1 MSFYTPSLNISN
13 LPTCSEVA
21 LAHSRMLQT
30 VIREDIAASGGWIP
44 FVRYMEL
51 ALYYPGLGYYNGGA
65 TKLGGSGD
73 FVTAPEISRLFGYA
87 LARQVRQISGE
98 IADKRHGRSDILE
111 IGAGSGKLARDV
123 LHELEQSDCLP
134 QHYYILEVSAE
145 LRERQRKLLT
155 EQAPHLMT
163 RVVWLERLPEHF
175 VGTILANEVI
185 DAMPVHL
192 VEWRGDDVLERGVV
206 WHASK
211 EHQQQE
217 PCGEFAWQSRPIGS
231 HALKG
236 IAEDLVQQ
244 INPQRDPELIYCS
257 EINQLAGSFIRSL
270 AGILQQ
276 GAVILIDYGFGRGE
290 YYHPQRNQG
299 TLMCHYRHHAHGDPF
314 YLPGLQDITSHVD
327 FGALYTAAVDTGLS
341 LLGYT
346 TQAHFL
352 LNCGI
357 TEILSRTPV
366 EDVQHYLPL
375 TGQLQKLISP
385 AEMGELFKVIAF
397 GKSVDLSLDGFVSG
411 DKSRML

>member
-1 MSFYTPSLNISN
+1 MSFYTPSSNISN
-13 LPTCSEVA
+13 LPASSDAA
-21 LAHSRMLQT
+21 LAHSRKLQS
-30 VIREDIAASGGWIP
+30 VIRENIAAAGGWIT
-44 FVRYMEL
+44 FARYMEL
-51 ALYYPGLGYYNGGA
+51 ALYCPGLGYYNGGA

-73 FVTAPEISRLFGYA
+73 FVTAPEISTLFGYA
-87 LARQVRQISGE
+87 LARQVGQISAE
-98 IADKRHGRSDILE
+98 IAGYHDKADVLE
-111 IGAGSGKLARDV
+111 IGAGSGKLARDM
-123 LHELEQSDCLP
+123 LRELEQRDCLP

-155 EQAPHLMT
+155 EHTPHLMQ
-163 RVVWLERLPEHF
+163 RVIWLERLPEHF

-206 WHASK
+206 W
-211 EHQQQE
+211 QE
-217 PCGEFAWQSRPIGS
+217 SEEYELQAPDGKFVWQSRPIADD
-231 HALKG
+231 ALKA
-236 IAEDLVQQ
+236 IAGDLTQQ
-244 INPQRDPELIYCS
+244 INPQRDPDFMYCS

-270 AGILQQ
+270 AGMLQQ
-276 GAVILIDYGFGRGE
+276 GVVMLIDYGFGRGE
-290 YYHPQRNQG
+290 YYHPQRTQG

-327 FGALYTAAVDTGLS
+327 FSALNNSAEDAGLS

-397 GKSVDLSLDGFVSG
+397 GKSFDPPLDGFASG

>member
-1 MSFYTPSLNISN
+1 MSFYTPSPNISN

-21 LAHSRMLQT
+21 LTHSRMLQT

-44 FVRYMEL
+44 FARYMEL

-87 LARQVRQISGE
+87 LARQVRQISEE
-98 IADKRHGRSDILE
+98 IAGCHGRADVLE
-111 IGAGSGKLARDV
+111 IGAGSGKLARDM

-155 EQAPHLMT
+155 EHTPHLMS
-163 RVVWLERLPEHF
+163 RVIWLERLPEHF

-192 VEWRGDDVLERGVV
+192 VEWRGDDVLERGVA
-206 WHASK
+206 WR
-211 EHQQQE
+211 EFEEYERQE
-217 PCGEFAWQSRPIGS
+217 SGGKFVWQSRPVANS
-231 HALKG
+231 ALKAV
-236 IAEDLVQQ
+236 AEDLTQQ
-244 INPQRDPELIYCS
+244 INPQRDPDFIYCS
-257 EINQLAGSFIRSL
+257 EINQLAGSFICSL
-270 AGILQQ
+270 ARILQQ

-290 YYHPQRNQG
+290 YYHPQRTQG

-327 FGALYTAAVDTGLS
+327 FGALYAAAEDAGLS

-366 EDVQHYLPL
+366 EDVKHYLPL

-397 GKSVDLSLDGFVSG
+397 GKSFDSPLDGFVSG